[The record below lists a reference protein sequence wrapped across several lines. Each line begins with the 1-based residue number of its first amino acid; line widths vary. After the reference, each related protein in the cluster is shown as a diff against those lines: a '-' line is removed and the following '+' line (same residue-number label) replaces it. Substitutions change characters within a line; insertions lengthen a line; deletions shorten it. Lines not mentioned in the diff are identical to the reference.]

1 MTTFRL
7 PGSIRS
13 EETTQQWA
21 ARVLHS
27 GWVPACG
34 GTEVPFDYC
43 GRRVLYVTDL
53 ARGKHGYC
61 DLDTD
66 IVWPTLDSLA
76 GIEDVDPRD
85 GVADYEDSHEARGF

>member
-1 MTTFRL
+1 MTTFRI
-7 PGSIRS
+7 PGSILPG
-13 EETTQQWA
+13 ETTEQWA
-21 ARVLHS
+21 ARVRRS

-43 GRRVLYVTDL
+43 GRRVLYVVDL
-53 ARGKHGYC
+53 LSTEHGYV

-76 GIEDVDPRD
+76 GIEDVDPRE
-85 GVADYEDSHEARGF
+85 GVADYEDSYEARGF